1 MKLPHKAH
9 VAVVDGNRFMLLQN
23 TGDPFEPTLKMV
35 EEPDLSPSN
44 FSAGV
49 RHQDDAGQRTGATDL
64 NELAHGAAHLLL
76 ASAGGAY
83 GDGALQAV
91 CQGIHDWRVV
101 RQRGVGLLLARGRKA
116 A

>member
-64 NELAHGAAHLLL
+64 NEPANATDPPALPLA
-76 ASAGGAY
+76 ASTK
-83 GDGALQAV
+83 
-91 CQGIHDWRVV
+91 HS
-101 RQRGVGLLLARGRKA
+101 ARPLFRCLK
-116 A
+116 